1 MNKLLYCHNLWLF
14 RHHPNAFFFIGIVR
28 CDFNR
33 IVQQVYLVECLFKCL
48 QGGVAVI
55 RLQFA
60 FPDDDCVPAEEAEL
74 DAFLY
79 ITFLVSL
86 YLLLPVLGIA
96 LGQYEISAVFVA
108 VPETAVYK
116 DDGSVFAQD
125 DVGGAGEPAHVD
137 SVAVTA

>member
-1 MNKLLYCHNLWLF
+1 M
-14 RHHPNAFFFIGIVR
+14 
-28 CDFNR
+28 
-33 IVQQVYLVECLFKCL
+33 
-48 QGGVAVI
+48 
-55 RLQFA
+55 
-60 FPDDDCVPAEEAEL
+60 PAEEAEL

-79 ITFLVSL
+79 VALFVAFYLQLPELAIT
-86 YLLLPVLGIA
+86 
-96 LGQYEISAVFVA
+96 LGQYKISAVFVA

>member
-1 MNKLLYCHNLWLF
+1 M
-14 RHHPNAFFFIGIVR
+14 PT
-28 CDFNR
+28 
-33 IVQQVYLVECLFKCL
+33 
-48 QGGVAVI
+48 
-55 RLQFA
+55 
-60 FPDDDCVPAEEAEL
+60 EEAEL

-96 LGQYEISAVFVA
+96 LGQYKISAVFVA

-125 DVGGAGEPAHVD
+125 NVGGAGEPAHVD
-137 SVAVTA
+137 PVAVATRVQVTAHEHLGLGVLALYA

>member
-1 MNKLLYCHNLWLF
+1 M
-14 RHHPNAFFFIGIVR
+14 
-28 CDFNR
+28 
-33 IVQQVYLVECLFKCL
+33 
-48 QGGVAVI
+48 AV
-55 RLQFA
+55 LGHQFA
-60 FPDDDCVPAEEAEL
+60 PPNDDCMPAEEAEL

-96 LGQYEISAVFVA
+96 LGQYKISAVFVA

-125 DVGGAGEPAHVD
+125 NVGCAGEPAYVD

>member
-1 MNKLLYCHNLWLF
+1 M
-14 RHHPNAFFFIGIVR
+14 
-28 CDFNR
+28 
-33 IVQQVYLVECLFKCL
+33 
-48 QGGVAVI
+48 AVL

-60 FPDDDCVPAEEAEL
+60 LPNDDCMPAEEAEL

-96 LGQYEISAVFVA
+96 LGQYKISAVFVA

-125 DVGGAGEPAHVD
+125 NVGCAGKPAHVYP
-137 SVAVTA
+137 VAVAP